1 MNNKNYIS
9 KYLKYKQKYNIL
21 KGGVKDE
28 YCLYLTLDVHA
39 RPGVHWGGIH
49 ITIVGRGNTLQQLLR
64 VNPNFNQ
71 TPGAVSPSTW
81 RLNINPRVQ
90 IQNLN
95 GVQAI
100 CFNSQTLDTLADTL
114 RAQNLQRI
122 KGMRYSGNPW
132 HIAFSGDIQ
141 ALLNFLTSNN
151 PYWHLTICTI
161 HNGDEHNCT
170 WRRLD
175 TLQQPPPPPPP
186 PFPQRRQLRIGFD
199 FDGVIHTS
207 VGPPDHNG
215 SRNPFVPLRPFQ
227 EIIQIIRDYHSRGHI
242 IFIITARRR
251 CEPIIDFLRGNN
263 IGANIIPD
271 NNISA
276 IGNNSKVDKA
286 IQLGLDTF
294 YDDSPKNI
302 IDFTTRCAEI
312 QRWKPNFRLYQT
324 FPTANTE
331 SGTIQRI
338 PI

>member
-28 YCLYLTLDVHA
+28 YCLYLTLDNHA
-39 RPGVHWGGIH
+39 RHGVRWGGTH

-64 VNPNFNQ
+64 VDPNFNQ

-81 RLNINPRVQ
+81 RLNTNSRLQ

-132 HIAFSGDIQ
+132 HVASGDIQ
-141 ALLNFLTSNN
+141 ALFNFLTSNN

-170 WRRLD
+170 WQRLD
-175 TLQQPPPPPPP
+175 AVQPPPPPP
-186 PFPQRRQLRIGFD
+186 PFPLHQPLRIGFD

-207 VGPPDHNG
+207 VGPPDQNG
-215 SRNPFVPLRPFQ
+215 SRNPFHPLIPFND
-227 EIIQIIRDYHSRGHI
+227 IISRIHNFHRRGYEN
-242 IFIITARRR
+242 FIITARSNPT
-251 CEPIIDFLRGNN
+251 PIIQFLRSNN
-263 IGANIIPD
+263 IDANIIPD
-271 NNISA
+271 NNIFA
-276 IGNNSKVDKA
+276 IGNISKVNRA

-294 YDDSPKNI
+294 YDDSPRNI
-302 IDFTTRCAEI
+302 IDFTTRRADI
-312 QRWKPNFRLYQT
+312 QQRKRNFRLYQT
-324 FPTANTE
+324 FPTA
-331 SGTIQRI
+331 GTTTGTVQRI
-338 PI
+338 Y